1 MQALIEQAIDHIP
14 YMDVP
19 NISKIIMEYM
29 RYSKLSQLFKESCEI
44 HDVFDMTYGSETEL
58 LRMISEPL
66 KFRGE
71 NSIKLNNEIM
81 THFLWSV
88 MESAKEFIPIL
99 LEAISSTLTF
109 EMMAHCG
116 VVYRSLRAINY
127 VGDVYRAFNISREF
141 ELDDAYILADQALRL
156 HWIFIIL
163 RDDVAFKYLINH
175 PRNYLEEDELYLELN
190 LYSYEYD
197 DEDVYFRA

>member
-1 MQALIEQAIDHIP
+1 MQALIEQAIEPIP

-29 RYSKLSQLFKESCEI
+29 KYSKLSQLFKESCDI
-44 HDVFDMTYGSETEL
+44 HDVFDITYGMETEF

-71 NSIKLNNEIM
+71 NSIKLNNELM

-88 MESAKEFIPIL
+88 MESAAECAPIL

-116 VVYRSLRAINY
+116 VVYRNLRAINY
-127 VGDVYRAFNISREF
+127 SENIYKSFDISREF
-141 ELDDAYILADQALRL
+141 ELNDAYILIDQALRL
-156 HWIFIIL
+156 HWIFILL
-163 RDDVAFKYLINH
+163 RDDVAFEYLINH
-175 PRNYLEEDELYLELN
+175 PKNYLEEDELYYELN
-190 LYSYEYD
+190 LENEE
-197 DEDVYFRA
+197 EDVYFRA

>member
-1 MQALIEQAIDHIP
+1 
-14 YMDVP
+14 
-19 NISKIIMEYM
+19 
-29 RYSKLSQLFKESCEI
+29 
-44 HDVFDMTYGSETEL
+44 VFDITYGSETQL

-71 NSIKLNNEIM
+71 NSIKLNNELMI
-81 THFLWSV
+81 HFLWSV
-88 MESAKEFIPIL
+88 MECGKEFIPVL

-116 VVYRSLRAINY
+116 VVYRNLRAINY
-127 VGDVYRAFNISREF
+127 DGNIYKSFDISREF
-141 ELDDAYILADQALRL
+141 ELDDAYILIDQALRL
-156 HWIFIIL
+156 HWIFILL
-163 RDDVAFKYLINH
+163 RDDVAFEYLINH
-175 PRNYLEEDELYLELN
+175 PRNYLEEDELYYELN